1 MSLVKKAT
9 SSFPLRLVSPE
20 NLLTYAD
27 QIAVET
33 DANGNMTKSQAQL
46 NAELAALAAAGG
58 GTGEPT
64 GPGFTL
70 ALGTQANNYSG
81 LTLNGKNEL
90 SINPGDGLR
99 IDSGT
104 GKLSLKLG
112 SGVNLD
118 EDNHLCIT
126 LGTGLKMNR
135 EGVIYLNLA
144 EGFSVDESGA
154 LVPPTVSPLP
164 GTGTS
169 ATLIIQ

>member
-58 GTGEPT
+58 GSAEPT

-90 SINPGDGLR
+90 SVNA
-99 IDSGT
+99 GT
-104 GKLSLKLG
+104 GLAIDPTTGKVGIKLG
-112 SGVNLD
+112 SAINL
-118 EDNHLCIT
+118 EENGSIGLR
-126 LGTGLKMNR
+126 LGTGLAVDDD
-135 EGVIYLNLA
+135 GVLFLKLG
-144 EGFSVDESGA
+144 EGFQVDSNGA
-154 LVPPTVSPLP
+154 IKPPTVSPLP
-164 GTGTS
+164 GENTS